1 MVQRAR
7 RPVSRVNPNNINPE
21 PCTCSGQG
29 VARQRKA
36 IVDGLRDSV
45 VGFQSGVSDVSSR
58 DVRTSSFKHP

>member
-1 MVQRAR
+1 MLLIHSRALVG
-7 RPVSRVNPNNINPE
+7 P
-21 PCTCSGQG
+21 QG

-58 DVRTSSFKHP
+58 DVRAPSPCFTCLAVQHLLKPL

>member
-1 MVQRAR
+1 MLLIHSRALVG
-7 RPVSRVNPNNINPE
+7 P
-21 PCTCSGQG
+21 QG

-58 DVRTSSFKHP
+58 DVRAPSLSFPCLAVQQVLKPL